1 MQTVTCF
8 PLPPCGTIARCS
20 IFRRSERME
29 VIHVPRPSKKAMNP
43 ERPANALLLSQVSH
57 LQHAERRLPLRYRT
71 KIYTHAIETEGEA
84 AEYIR
89 EVTEAIHQAHADAAK
104 RRAKPAR
111 KRGLEIAAAA
121 ERPKRSS
128 KKKTKA
134 TKRRK
139 K

>member
-1 MQTVTCF
+1 
-8 PLPPCGTIARCS
+8 
-20 IFRRSERME
+20 ME

-104 RRAKPAR
+104 RRARHAR
-111 KRGLEIAAAA
+111 RPVIEIAAAA
-121 ERPKRSS
+121 EQRKWKSSGTRKRKASQNGKS
-128 KKKTKA
+128 KV
-134 TKRRK
+134 KRK
-139 K
+139 SQA

>member
-1 MQTVTCF
+1 
-8 PLPPCGTIARCS
+8 
-20 IFRRSERME
+20 ME
-29 VIHVPRPSKKAMNP
+29 VIHVPRPSKEAMDP
-43 ERPANALLLSQVSH
+43 DRPANALLLAQVSH
-57 LQHAERRLPLRYRT
+57 LQHAERQLPLRYRSE
-71 KIYTHAIETEGEA
+71 IYTHAIKTEGEA
-84 AEYIR
+84 ASYIR

-121 ERPKRSS
+121 AERPKRSS

>member
-1 MQTVTCF
+1 MDTD
-8 PLPPCGTIARCS
+8 
-20 IFRRSERME
+20 
-29 VIHVPRPSKKAMNP
+29 
-43 ERPANALLLSQVSH
+43 RPANALLLVQVSH
-57 LQHAERRLPLRYRT
+57 LQPAERQLPLLCRSE
-71 KIYTHAIETEGEA
+71 IYTQAIKTEGEA
-84 AEYIR
+84 ASYIR

>member
-1 MQTVTCF
+1 
-8 PLPPCGTIARCS
+8 
-20 IFRRSERME
+20 ME

-104 RRAKPAR
+104 RRARHAR
-111 KRGLEIAAAA
+111 RPVIEIAAAA
-121 ERPKRSS
+121 EQRKRKSS
-128 KKKTKA
+128 GTRKRKA
-134 TKRRK
+134 SQNGKVKRK
-139 K
+139 SQA